1 MIWGGGYV
9 WEKLERIVVR
19 EGDGQER
26 REGKGKGYAG
36 GVDIAIRASL
46 LTSFPCRTQPHGPD
60 NEFPRVPIHG
70 VGRVVGGGEGHIERF
85 VPRLGFLGNGAA
97 C

>member
-1 MIWGGGYV
+1 MA
-9 WEKLERIVVR
+9 RS
-19 EGDGQER
+19 
-26 REGKGKGYAG
+26 EGKGRERDMLEAWTLLL
-36 GVDIAIRASL
+36 RASL

-60 NEFPRVPIHG
+60 YEFPRVPIHG